1 MLSGH
6 EHLYQRTLPLRYEG
20 KLVSTYGGPGGGV
33 GYLVSPAVGADP
45 SGDLLAESSPERARL
60 AYPGPSV
67 VGGGK
72 HVWNGFVQITL
83 QGKTITIQAYA
94 LGETTPRDTTSYSK
108 P

>member
-20 KLVSTYGGPGGGV
+20 KLVSAYGRPGGGV
-33 GYLVSPAVGADP
+33 GYLVSPAVGQDASD
-45 SGDLLAESSPERARL
+45 GVLAESSSERARL

-83 QGKTITIQAYA
+83 QGKTVTIQAYA

-108 P
+108 R